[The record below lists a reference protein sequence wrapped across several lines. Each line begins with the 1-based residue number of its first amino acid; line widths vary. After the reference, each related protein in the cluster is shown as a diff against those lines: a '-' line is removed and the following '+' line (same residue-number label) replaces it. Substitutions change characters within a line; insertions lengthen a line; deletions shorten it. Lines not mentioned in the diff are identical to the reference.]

1 MISDKIL
8 DIYVKGEYTNAPGTT
23 TYLLPPTRSYLKRMA
38 HRDYLY
44 ESIAQTAFK
53 GIQFPLYQKAF
64 AENVFSFATLIDNAL
79 KALPADNSDAKSD
92 TSSTSTQNSET
103 HSA

>member
-8 DIYVKGEYTNAPGTT
+8 DIYIKGEYTNSPGTT
-23 TYLLPPTRSYLKRMA
+23 TYLLPPTRHYLRRMA
-38 HRDYLY
+38 HRDYIY
-44 ESIAQTAFK
+44 ESISQTAFK

-92 TSSTSTQNSET
+92 ASSTSIQNPDT
-103 HSA
+103 HS